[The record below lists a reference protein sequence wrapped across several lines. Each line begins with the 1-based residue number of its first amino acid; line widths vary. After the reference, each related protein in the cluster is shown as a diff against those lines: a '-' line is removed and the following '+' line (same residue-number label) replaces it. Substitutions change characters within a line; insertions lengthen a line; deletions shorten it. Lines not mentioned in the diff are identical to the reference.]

1 MSRRAR
7 RLRTRRPAVRPF
19 ARALAVA
26 AAALTAAP
34 GSARAQ
40 GVARDTAARDS
51 ARVTRLAPV
60 ITEVTRAAAGPAES
74 PRRVN
79 VITRADIERTAQT
92 SVVDVL
98 KKLAAVDVIQYPSL
112 LAGVGIRG
120 FRPRTGGLQQ
130 RTLVLVDGRP
140 SGAYNLALLDLQ
152 NVERVEVLKGPASAL
167 YGSSAMGGV
176 VNLVT
181 RRSAGRPT
189 GAVSASYGT
198 FQTSE
203 LTARAGG
210 AFAGRLDGDLS
221 LRFYA
226 QGDDY
231 RIGEGNAFRR
241 LVSGDSAL
249 KIYPTGAKPA
259 RWVGDTVG
267 DGVVRGFSTFRTRS
281 GAARVGASLGGGLR
295 ADVRGE
301 LFQANDVLSPGD
313 IYAVGTNAT
322 GDGRKNVAR
331 RSGDVAL
338 SGAVGAHA
346 PVARVYAARENG
358 ENYDA
363 PGGGSFVSFGSETS
377 TAGAQL
383 QDAVRLGEHT
393 LVAGA
398 DYTRA
403 DAESRR
409 FALASGAVG
418 EIGTFSPNSRVGSL
432 AAFAETRLRFL
443 DGRLTGYVGG
453 RLDRVTLDLLQTPLR
468 PDVTAGRE
476 AFAAFNPSGG
486 LQVELAPGL
495 RLHGTAGRAFVAPD
509 AFGRAGFARTM
520 TGSVAALTVG
530 NPTLGPERSVTV
542 DGGVGVERPAW
553 GLDADVTYFRTTVED
568 RVTRARASFTA
579 ATRPTAADGTPVGRV
594 ETSVNAG
601 EADIRGLEARAG
613 YDLGRATGRAFS
625 LRLFGNA
632 TRIFRAEERTPAA
645 SIDAAR
651 FARARNFDAAQVFDA
666 FAFSDTSVVAP
677 IRNVASLTLT
687 SGLEYDDRRRLSGR
701 LAGRY
706 VGRRRDTDF
715 SDATD
720 VSDIEYPPF
729 LVLDLTAGVRLG
741 GRYQLS
747 ALASNLTDE
756 NYYEKRGYNLP
767 GRAVQLR
774 LSAGF

>member
-1 MSRRAR
+1 M
-7 RLRTRRPAVRPF
+7 
-19 ARALAVA
+19 
-26 AAALTAAP
+26 
-34 GSARAQ
+34 
-40 GVARDTAARDS
+40 D
-51 ARVTRLAPV
+51 
-60 ITEVTRAAAGPAES
+60 
-74 PRRVN
+74 
-79 VITRADIERTAQT
+79 VITRADIERTPQT
-92 SVVDVL
+92 GVVDVL

-120 FRPRTGGLQQ
+120 FRPQTGGLQQ
-130 RTLVLVDGRP
+130 RTLVLLDGRP

-152 NVERVEVLKGPASAL
+152 SVERVEVLKGPASAL

-176 VNLVT
+176 VNVVT
-181 RRSAGRPT
+181 RRST
-189 GAVSASYGT
+189 GAPAGSVSASYGT

-203 LTARAGG
+203 LAARAGG
-210 AFAGRLDGDLS
+210 AFAGRLDGDVS
-221 LRFYA
+221 LRLYE

-241 LVSGDSAL
+241 LVGGDSARKL
-249 KIYPTGAKPA
+249 YPTGAKPA

-281 GAARVGASLGGGLR
+281 GAARAGASLGGGLR

-301 LFQANDVLSPGD
+301 LFRAHDVLSPGD
-313 IYAVGTNAT
+313 VYALGTNST

-331 RSGDVAL
+331 RSGDLAL
-338 SGAVGAHA
+338 SGTVGAHA
-346 PVARVYAARENG
+346 PLARVYAAREDG

-363 PGGGSFVSFGSETS
+363 PGRASFVSFGSEIR

-383 QDAVRLGEHT
+383 QDAVRLGGHT
-393 LVAGA
+393 LVAGV
-398 DYTRA
+398 DYTRSGV
-403 DAESRR
+403 ESRR
-409 FALASGAVG
+409 YARADGGVG

-432 AAFAETRLRFL
+432 AAFTETRLRFL

-453 RLDRVTLDLLQTPLR
+453 RLDRVTLDLLATPLR

-476 AFAAFNPSGG
+476 RFDAFNPSGG
-486 LQVELAPGL
+486 LQVEVAPGL

-509 AFGRAGFARTM
+509 AFGRAGFARTVV
-520 TGSVAALTVG
+520 SNVATITVG
-530 NPTLGPERSVTV
+530 NPALGPERSVTV
-542 DGGVGVERPAW
+542 DGGLSVERPAW
-553 GLDADVTYFRTTVED
+553 GLDADVTYFRTAVDD

-601 EADIRGLEARAG
+601 GADIRGLEMRAG
-613 YDLGRATGRAFS
+613 YDVGRATGRPFS
-625 LRLFGNA
+625 LRVFGNA
-632 TRIFRAEERTPAA
+632 TRVFRAEERTPAA

-651 FARARNFDAAQVFDA
+651 FARARGFDAAQVFDA
-666 FAFSDTSVVAP
+666 FVFSDTSAVAP

-687 SGLEYDDRRRLSGR
+687 SGLEYDDRRRISGR

-706 VGRRRDTDF
+706 VGRRRDADF
-715 SDATD
+715 SDAAD

-729 LVLDLTAGVRLG
+729 LVLDLTAGVRLR

-774 LSAGF
+774 VSADLR